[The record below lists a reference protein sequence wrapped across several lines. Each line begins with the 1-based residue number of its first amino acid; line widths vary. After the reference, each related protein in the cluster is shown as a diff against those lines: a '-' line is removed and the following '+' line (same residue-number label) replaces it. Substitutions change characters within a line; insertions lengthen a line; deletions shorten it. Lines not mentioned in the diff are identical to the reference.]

1 MPIVPSQLLEG
12 YSTRWQTVMQ
22 IYSLLYSNSASDR
35 VNKSLPA
42 ALNVVLLLGLP
53 MVAEFIP
60 CCQIFAFTMCCTSVI
75 FYLVGVVHCLC
86 HLFIKASV
94 NLIQKICPKCIWNG
108 VPSFIRRSWFC
119 GISSRKKRPK
129 PRLLLESDV
138 PYSLSCSSPL
148 GSLLLANVLFS
159 HKHGADATS
168 CCRNSS
174 MPPSREL
181 PPAKPGP

>member
-1 MPIVPSQLLEG
+1 MLCYYLGSLRQQNLSRAVRFLL
-12 YSTRWQTVMQ
+12 
-22 IYSLLYSNSASDR
+22 
-35 VNKSLPA
+35 LPRA
-42 ALNVVLLLGLP
+42 ALF
-53 MVAEFIP
+53 FI
-60 CCQIFAFTMCCTSVI
+60 TSVI

-94 NLIQKICPKCIWNG
+94 NLIQKICPKCICNA

-119 GISSRKKRPK
+119 GIRSRKKRPK
-129 PRLLLESDV
+129 PRLLLESHM
-138 PYSLSCSSPL
+138 PYSLSCSSAL

-181 PPAKPGP
+181 PPAKPRP